1 MTQKE
6 IFEKLKLTLEET
18 FEIDPETITMEAKLN
33 EDLDIDS
40 IDAIDLLAQLR
51 PLIGRRKINPKDFYT
66 MRTVGDVV
74 RGIEELLK
82 TPESPQ

>member
-1 MTQKE
+1 MTQEE

-74 RGIEELLK
+74 RGLAELLK

>member
-1 MTQKE
+1 MNQQE
-6 IFEKLKLTLEET
+6 IFDKLKKTLEET
-18 FEIDPETITMEAKLN
+18 FEIAPEKITMQAKLN

-51 PLIGRRKINPKDFYT
+51 PLIGQRKIIPKDFYN

-74 RGIEELLK
+74 KGIEKLLQ
-82 TPESPQ
+82 TPENS